1 MNASTGERLGLR
13 KIQTRENMF
22 SARPTKSNPT
32 VAKPTVVILA
42 EGRVS
47 RPPIGVKNVSDDVN
61 NQEVPEEFGI
71 TR

>member
-1 MNASTGERLGLR
+1 
-13 KIQTRENMF
+13 MF

-32 VAKPTVVILA
+32 VAKPTGVILA

-47 RPPIGVKNVSDDVN
+47 RPPIGVRKMSAIVN
-61 NQEVPEEFGI
+61 NQEVPGEFGI